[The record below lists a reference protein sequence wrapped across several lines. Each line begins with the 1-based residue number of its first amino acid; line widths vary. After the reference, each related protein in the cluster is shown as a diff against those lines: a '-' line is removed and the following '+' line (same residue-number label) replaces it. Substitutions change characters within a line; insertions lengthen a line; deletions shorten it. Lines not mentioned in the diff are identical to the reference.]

1 MNDEDVKK
9 IKTKIKQDNSNIIVS
24 NDDETYNK
32 NNSDITSN
40 VNMQKELYNM
50 LMEADFKLYNW
61 IKLFDIYEKNY
72 QRFFYHHISQYIL
85 MEKEEERIGQLIQ
98 NITIVTSR
106 VFISEEERN
115 KKRLKSGIPSKAP
128 DSHGMVEVSY
138 NKYLMIFKLYDHCN
152 LANKQRLAY
161 KTTKEDIEIKI
172 RETATSTIKENE
184 KLIHSKISDYEKS
197 ITSQLIGLVAIFTA
211 LSFVIFGGIN
221 TSATIFKMVGEVPI
235 PKILILLDVW
245 FICMSNLFILFM
257 KMIATITDRHFKTIW
272 YFLIINV
279 ILIVIF
285 GVLLYAIRK
294 ASFLQ

>member
-106 VFISEEERN
+106 VFISEGERN
-115 KKRLKSGIPSKAP
+115 KKRLKSGIQAKPQT
-128 DSHGMVEVSY
+128 
-138 NKYLMIFKLYDHCN
+138 LM
-152 LANKQRLAY
+152 
-161 KTTKEDIEIKI
+161 E
-172 RETATSTIKENE
+172 
-184 KLIHSKISDYEKS
+184 
-197 ITSQLIGLVAIFTA
+197 
-211 LSFVIFGGIN
+211 
-221 TSATIFKMVGEVPI
+221 
-235 PKILILLDVW
+235 W
-245 FICMSNLFILFM
+245 
-257 KMIATITDRHFKTIW
+257 
-272 YFLIINV
+272 
-279 ILIVIF
+279 
-285 GVLLYAIRK
+285 
-294 ASFLQ
+294 